1 MKYSLRSL
9 MVVAAAVPP
18 LIAAIFFAYRPSPR
32 NGPELARVEGVVR
45 LNGMPVSG
53 VAVYFAFNDGNF
65 ASGLTDEQGEFMLG
79 FNGYPGCPPKPA
91 NVWVNSNGGLRPSG
105 VVIPARYGDGRQSPL
120 TASPQ
125 RGKPNYIVLDLST
138 P

>member
-9 MVVAAAVPP
+9 MIVAAAVPP
-18 LIAAIFFAYRPSPR
+18 LVAGIFFACRSSPR
-32 NGPELARVEGVVR
+32 NGPELVRVEGVVR
-45 LNGMPVSG
+45 LNGKPVSE

-65 ASGLTDEQGEFMLG
+65 ANGLTDERGEFMLG
-79 FNGYPGCPPKPA
+79 FMGHPGCPPKPA
-91 NVWVNSNGGLRPSG
+91 RIWIDSNGGLRPSG
-105 VVIPARYGDGRQSPL
+105 VVIPARYGDGRRTPL

-125 RGKPNYIVLDLST
+125 REKPNYIVLDLSA

>member
-1 MKYSLRSL
+1 MKYNLRSL
-9 MVVAAAVPP
+9 MIVAAAVPP
-18 LIAAIFFAYRPSPR
+18 LIATIFFACRSLPR
-32 NGPELARVEGVVR
+32 NGPELVRVEGEVR
-45 LNGMPVSG
+45 LNGKPVSEA
-53 VAVYFAFNDGNF
+53 AVYFAFNDGNF
-65 ASGLTDEQGEFMLG
+65 ANGLTNERGEFMLG

-91 NVWVNSNGGLRPSG
+91 KVLVNSNGGLRPSG
-105 VVIPARYGDGRQSPL
+105 VVIPARYGDGRRTPL